1 MQYFFFFFGL
11 FPKAKETKAKV
22 NKWYLTKLKS
32 FGMVKEITDETK
44 GQPTE
49 WKKIFVNDMTDKELN
64 MRR

>member
-1 MQYFFFFFGL
+1 LVL

-32 FGMVKEITDETK
+32 FGTVKEITDETK
-44 GQPTE
+44 EQPTE

>member
-1 MQYFFFFFGL
+1 
-11 FPKAKETKAKV
+11 
-22 NKWYLTKLKS
+22 
-32 FGMVKEITDETK
+32 MVKEITDETK